1 MARAEF
7 TSETVQIATRVPREL
22 HTRVRLAALED
33 GSTLQ
38 DWLCDA
44 LEAHL
49 ARGKQKRPVRVV
61 KRAEEAAGGG
71 G

>member
-1 MARAEF
+1 MAREF
-7 TSETVQIATRVPREL
+7 TSDTVQLATRVPKAL

-38 DWLCDA
+38 EWLNDA

-49 ARGKQKRPVRVV
+49 ARGKHKRPVRVV
-61 KRAEEAAGGG
+61 KRAAGGAEDAV
-71 G
+71 